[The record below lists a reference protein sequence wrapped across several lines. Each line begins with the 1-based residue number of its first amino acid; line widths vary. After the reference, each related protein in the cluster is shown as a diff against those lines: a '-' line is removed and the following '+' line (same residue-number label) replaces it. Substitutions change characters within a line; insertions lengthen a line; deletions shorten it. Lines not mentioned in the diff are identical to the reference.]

1 MAELEHELVKPTGNL
16 PIWLMT
22 FPLPDAETPSK
33 IPPHWHQGIEISYT
47 VAGSIDQF
55 QIDNQ
60 VYQTAPGRIIVVNS
74 QSVHSIEAGQ
84 EGQALSMIYPYNF
97 VSSLFPKINE
107 LEFAVNDPGTFSQKQ
122 QVAYQLL
129 QKKLQAIYD
138 RWVGPSDDLREV
150 KVCALSLA
158 VLEILLETFPVPRQQ
173 ELGQKLFITQRM
185 QEILDYI
192 YDHYHEPIGLTEI
205 AAHAHISKEYL
216 ARFFKKNM
224 GITVAAYLRNL
235 RARAARKLLLTDP
248 GTLDSIA
255 EQCGFSGLR
264 SMNRALEECYQE
276 SASEIRQITPKRTDN
291 K

>member
-22 FPLPDAETPSK
+22 FPLPDGETPSE

-55 QIDNQ
+55 QIDAQ
-60 VYQTAPGRIIVVNS
+60 TYQTSPGRIIVVNS
-74 QSVHSIEAGQ
+74 QSVHSIETNQ
-84 EGQALSMIYPYNF
+84 DGQALSMIYPYNF
-97 VSSLFPKINE
+97 VSGLFPKISE
-107 LEFAVNDPGTFSQKQ
+107 LEFAINDPGTFSKMQ
-122 QVAYQLL
+122 QAAYQLL
-129 QKKLQAIYD
+129 QKKLGAIYD
-138 RWVGPSDDLREV
+138 SWSRPEDDLREI
-150 KVCALSLA
+150 KVCALSLE
-158 VLEILLETFPVPRQQ
+158 VLEILLEDFTIPRQL
-173 ELGQKLFITQRM
+173 ELGKKLFITQRM

-192 YDHYHEPIGLTEI
+192 YDQYQTPIGLSEI

-224 GITVAAYLRNL
+224 GITVAAFLRNL

-248 GTLDSIA
+248 GTLETIA

-264 SMNRALEECYQE
+264 SMNRALVECYQE
-276 SASEIRQITPKRTDN
+276 SASEIRQKNSKNFRQ
-291 K
+291 